1 MSVSV
6 LCADTVE
13 KKKNWFQALELEY
26 EVNAGVNIGGA
37 SPIPLPAEIRRI
49 DSYNPD
55 LNLQLGASVTKWIDM
70 RKKWG
75 VNVGVRV
82 ETKGM
87 ETKASVK
94 NYGMEILDNGN
105 KLKGRWTGM
114 VHTKYH
120 SRQFVVPITGVYKI
134 NRRLKVNFGP
144 YLGFA
149 FDNNFDGYVYDGYLR
164 EGDPTGN
171 KYVFEYDSKASYDF
185 GGDLRKFQW
194 GLQGGVSWSAYRHL
208 VVNANLEW
216 GLNDV
221 FESSFNTVSFP
232 LYPIYLNVGFGYVF

>member
-55 LNLQLGASVTKWIDM
+55 LNLRLGASVTKWIDM

-134 NRRLKVNFGP
+134 NRRLKVNFGLILVLLSTTISTDMCMTDI
-144 YLGFA
+144 LG
-149 FDNNFDGYVYDGYLR
+149 R
-164 EGDPTGN
+164 ET
-171 KYVFEYDSKASYDF
+171 
-185 GGDLRKFQW
+185 
-194 GLQGGVSWSAYRHL
+194 LQATNMFLKMTRRPHMISV
-208 VVNANLEW
+208 E
-216 GLNDV
+216 
-221 FESSFNTVSFP
+221 
-232 LYPIYLNVGFGYVF
+232 I

>member
-1 MSVSV
+1 
-6 LCADTVE
+6 
-13 KKKNWFQALELEY
+13 
-26 EVNAGVNIGGA
+26 
-37 SPIPLPAEIRRI
+37 
-49 DSYNPD
+49 
-55 LNLQLGASVTKWIDM
+55 M

-134 NRRLKVNFGP
+134 NRRLKVNFGLILVLLSTTISTDMCMTDI
-144 YLGFA
+144 LG
-149 FDNNFDGYVYDGYLR
+149 R
-164 EGDPTGN
+164 ET
-171 KYVFEYDSKASYDF
+171 
-185 GGDLRKFQW
+185 
-194 GLQGGVSWSAYRHL
+194 LQATNMFLKMTRRPHMISV
-208 VVNANLEW
+208 E
-216 GLNDV
+216 
-221 FESSFNTVSFP
+221 
-232 LYPIYLNVGFGYVF
+232 I